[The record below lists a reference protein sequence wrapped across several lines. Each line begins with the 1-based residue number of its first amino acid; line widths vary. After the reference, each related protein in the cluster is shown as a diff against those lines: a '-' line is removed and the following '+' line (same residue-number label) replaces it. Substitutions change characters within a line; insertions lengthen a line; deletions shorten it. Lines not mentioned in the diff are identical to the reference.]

1 MSDDISSSSDEVD
14 EVPSFEESM
23 LKSGVENSETAL
35 IMDEKVNGGG
45 KKSSVCENSEKD
57 VEEDKEDGDTD
68 ESDEDDNEEGSEE
81 TEESSETGSAE
92 SYSSDEDS
100 EMEAERERAK
110 AVGKLPS
117 DQRPPQGYAA
127 SSKSLFEK
135 KAEEASLTHTTRHKP
150 LENEKE
156 LFSSTRCHRSTFE
169 KVAAEEETT
178 VAPKIKI
185 EGEDVDLS
193 GRAKS
198 HKQLFEEKAKL
209 SAQVSPSLQR
219 KIFDEQDG
227 EVDIS
232 GKARSKRDLFEKI
245 ANENITK
252 SPVVERRILEDV
264 DLSGRA
270 KAHRNIFQQ
279 KIEEESQVKTSY
291 KKHLEEGVFSGKAS
305 SRRAMFEKF
314 GGQENG
320 QQKGDFKP
328 ADEEKVDLSGRAKS
342 HKQKFE
348 QFAEEASIVKTA
360 QQKAEEL
367 DGLSGRALSHKE
379 YFDEKVADAAK
390 TKLSQKKLLTEE
402 EEAISGRAKLHKLS
416 FEEKAAKDLEVQ
428 TCDKSRLQ
436 EAGREKGSLSYA
448 VSSFEAKQSQQF
460 VKEQGDDI
468 EIAALGVT
476 KSRRSTFESDGQGH
490 DGKKKKSRK
499 EKHGDEHT
507 KKKKRRSSS
516 RSKENTEG
524 ETFLVEVNS
533 DKKERNEE
541 VEKEFAVTENNED
554 LLVDGSDD
562 QKMNGDK
569 QDPGPDL
576 EEEEKE
582 TKTEAFV
589 EEEIAVSLLD
599 TVHSSIPEEVVDV
612 KKEELP
618 SSKIEE
624 KCSSVSNT
632 GDIPMDY
639 RARRALRQ
647 KKKEAEKESK
657 SDPMSETK
665 YSDSIHVDKPFE
677 KESKMVENT
686 VTEEKVTVE
695 EEEEK
700 AEVNQVTDEKKDDLA
715 SRRAARLERR
725 REKAGATSDD
735 KASETTEESEDGT
748 SSSRGSLAA
757 KRAERRARRE
767 NKPAVTEDKANAEDK
782 VEEVQSL
789 INERRAAHRN
799 VANAGD
805 DKPKRADEEVKEDTA
820 AVRRQERRERAAR
833 RRNSKEA
840 LAKQESTLEEDHLS
854 QARKS
859 SSEETSKYTGIVK
872 ARFEEKGKDEQK
884 NITSTQE
891 RRSKDSEEQLID
903 QRCKDEN
910 YENEVRK
917 TLQEAKSDEIDSA
930 KPKHNTRSNNSK
942 YRPQGAKDALNKFE
956 AKDNKK
962 DVTNQLAPSPRVGRW
977 GPPQQEKCESCNK
990 TVYPMEKLSADK
1002 KVFHKTCFK
1011 CTECKST
1018 LRLGNYAALQG
1029 KLYCKPHFKQ
1039 LFKAKGNYD
1048 EGFGREQHKTQW
1060 DRHK

>member
-1 MSDDISSSSDEVD
+1 M
-14 EVPSFEESM
+14 
-23 LKSGVENSETAL
+23 
-35 IMDEKVNGGG
+35 
-45 KKSSVCENSEKD
+45 
-57 VEEDKEDGDTD
+57 
-68 ESDEDDNEEGSEE
+68 
-81 TEESSETGSAE
+81 
-92 SYSSDEDS
+92 
-100 EMEAERERAK
+100 
-110 AVGKLPS
+110 
-117 DQRPPQGYAA
+117 
-127 SSKSLFEK
+127 FEK
-135 KAEEASLTHTTRHKP
+135 KAEEASLTHTTRLKP

-227 EVDIS
+227 VVDIS

-245 ANENITK
+245 ANENSTK

-314 GGQENG
+314 GGQENDQEKEG
-320 QQKGDFKP
+320 FIP

-402 EEAISGRAKLHKLS
+402 EAAISGRAKLHKLS

-448 VSSFEAKQSQQF
+448 VSSFEAKQSQEF
-460 VKEQGDDI
+460 VKE
-468 EIAALGVT
+468 
-476 KSRRSTFESDGQGH
+476 RGH

-507 KKKKRRSSS
+507 KEKKRRSSS
-516 RSKENTEG
+516 RSKENREG
-524 ETFLVEVNS
+524 ETYLVEVNS
-533 DKKERNEE
+533 DKKERKEE
-541 VEKEFAVTENNED
+541 VEKEFVVTENNED
-554 LLVDGSDD
+554 LLVDGYDD

-569 QDPGPDL
+569 QDSGPDL

-599 TVHSSIPEEVVDV
+599 TVHSSIPEEVVEV

-647 KKKEAEKESK
+647 KKKES
-657 SDPMSETK
+657 
-665 YSDSIHVDKPFE
+665 
-677 KESKMVENT
+677 
-686 VTEEKVTVE
+686 
-695 EEEEK
+695 
-700 AEVNQVTDEKKDDLA
+700 
-715 SRRAARLERR
+715 
-725 REKAGATSDD
+725 
-735 KASETTEESEDGT
+735 
-748 SSSRGSLAA
+748 
-757 KRAERRARRE
+757 
-767 NKPAVTEDKANAEDK
+767 
-782 VEEVQSL
+782 
-789 INERRAAHRN
+789 
-799 VANAGD
+799 
-805 DKPKRADEEVKEDTA
+805 
-820 AVRRQERRERAAR
+820 
-833 RRNSKEA
+833 
-840 LAKQESTLEEDHLS
+840 
-854 QARKS
+854 
-859 SSEETSKYTGIVK
+859 
-872 ARFEEKGKDEQK
+872 EKG
-884 NITSTQE
+884 
-891 RRSKDSEEQLID
+891 
-903 QRCKDEN
+903 
-910 YENEVRK
+910 V
-917 TLQEAKSDEIDSA
+917 
-930 KPKHNTRSNNSK
+930 
-942 YRPQGAKDALNKFE
+942 
-956 AKDNKK
+956 
-962 DVTNQLAPSPRVGRW
+962 
-977 GPPQQEKCESCNK
+977 
-990 TVYPMEKLSADK
+990 
-1002 KVFHKTCFK
+1002 
-1011 CTECKST
+1011 
-1018 LRLGNYAALQG
+1018 
-1029 KLYCKPHFKQ
+1029 
-1039 LFKAKGNYD
+1039 
-1048 EGFGREQHKTQW
+1048 
-1060 DRHK
+1060 